1 MLSPAVER
9 ALAEARAAWPDVD
22 VPPEIFASYLAAR
35 ADGADASKV
44 HAADLYLA
52 CACARGDARAI
63 AAFDRVYL
71 APVEGIVRSVGAEH
85 LAADLAQTVRARL
98 LGDEQGRRRI
108 EDYRGTG
115 TLAGWIRIM
124 SVRLASNARR
134 HERARTRAERTP
146 GALAPPTIED
156 EVLRARYGDAFN
168 AAFRDAFRA
177 LDAED
182 RLVLRLHF
190 VEAMTFDQIAAA
202 LEFSR
207 ATVGRRLLGART
219 RLREETLRALEG
231 SLAATRAEIES
242 VLAAL
247 ASHLDVSFS
256 ALVSA
261 A

>member
-1 MLSPAVER
+1 MLTPSVER

-22 VPPEIFASYLAAR
+22 VPSEVFASYLEAR
-35 ADGADASKV
+35 ADGGDVSRLR
-44 HAADLYLA
+44 AADLYLT
-52 CACARGDARAI
+52 CACALGDTRAI
-63 AAFDRVYL
+63 QEFDRIYL
-71 APVEGIVRSVGAEH
+71 TPVEGIVRSVGAEH
-85 LAADLAQTVRARL
+85 LAADVAQTVRARL
-98 LGDEQGRRRI
+98 LEDRDGRRRI

-115 TLAGWIRIM
+115 TLVGWIRIM

-134 HERARTRAERTP
+134 NERARARAERTP

-156 EVLRARYGDAFN
+156 EVIRARYGDAFN

-177 LDAED
+177 LPAED

-190 VEAMTFDQIAAA
+190 VDGMSFDQIAAA
-202 LEFSR
+202 LELSR
-207 ATVGRRLLGART
+207 ATVGRRLLAART
-219 RLREETLRALEG
+219 RLREDTLRVLEG

-247 ASHLDVSFS
+247 GSHLEVSFG